1 MQKRHS
7 AVSSQQSVVGTS
19 RRLVRPAVKVVGTS
33 RRLVRS
39 AANYAIA
46 RRKLEQSAKKLR
58 TLGSVIPPATGPR
71 TRDQHLSAL
80 SAKIDATHK
89 AMIVAATGICNLQR
103 KLRRQQEIYRTLAHN
118 YGSRTAEHTRQ
129 IVETSANN
137 S

>member
-1 MQKRHS
+1 MQKKHS
-7 AVSSQQSVVGTS
+7 AVSSQQSAS
-19 RRLVRPAVKVVGTS
+19 PAEAMRRRKQS
-33 RRLVRS
+33 
-39 AANYAIA
+39 ANYAIA

-89 AMIVAATGICNLQR
+89 AMIVVATGIVNLKR
-103 KLRRQQEIYRTLAHN
+103 KLHRLEELYRTLAHN
-118 YGSRTAEHTRQ
+118 YGARTAEHTRQ
-129 IVETSANN
+129 IVETSALN